1 MIVIIKANTLKGLLI
16 HAMIAVGLLFIL
28 ALVIFQIIL
37 PVLTNKGETV
47 TVPDLKGMSIDEVN
61 KFTSTKDLA
70 IEVSDSAYDS
80 RFPPQTVLEQ
90 YPEPNSRVKID
101 RKINLTLNAKRSP
114 NVPYPDVAGSTS
126 EFAQKQLKSFG
137 FTVGSIQ
144 YRPDIAHNAVLES
157 RLGGHTIKPGDKVPK
172 GSSIEL
178 VIGKHTDRFPMPDIK
193 GMQADEAETYI
204 LGMNLKIKA
213 VHLITDETGTVNTIQ
228 RHLPQAGDTVR
239 AGDEVELWIHASR

>member
-1 MIVIIKANTLKGLLI
+1 
-16 HAMIAVGLLFIL
+16 
-28 ALVIFQIIL
+28 
-37 PVLTNKGETV
+37 V

-70 IEVSDSAYDS
+70 IEVSDSSYNS

-90 YPEPNSRVKID
+90 YPEPNSNVKID
-101 RKINLTLNAKRSP
+101 RKINLTLNAKIPP
-114 NVPYPDVAGSTS
+114 NVPYPDVTGSTF
-126 EFAQKQLKSFG
+126 EFAQKQLKIFG

-144 YRPDIAHNAVLES
+144 YRPDIAHNAILES
-157 RLGGHTIKPGDKVPK
+157 KLGGHTIKPGDKVPK

-178 VIGKHTDRFPMPDIK
+178 VIGKRADQFPMPDMN
-193 GMQADEAETYI
+193 GMQADEAETYV

-213 VHLITDETGTVNTIQ
+213 IHFVTDGTGTVNTIQ
-228 RHLPQAGDTVR
+228 RHLPQAGDTLR